1 MKKEHEVAEVMKK
14 IFELGK
20 QKEQLQAVDEIHRIC
35 NRSDLKRDINKH
47 FYDSVAMNDEP
58 DENVIGSIRNFL
70 KEDKNPLTKAQEIT
84 YELAE
89 EEHQRKLLHII
100 TRNFTA
106 LEIQRLYNYIV

>member
-1 MKKEHEVAEVMKK
+1 MS
-14 IFELGK
+14 
-20 QKEQLQAVDEIHRIC
+20 KEQRQVVDEIHKILKT
-35 NRSDLKRDINKH
+35 SDLKRDINIH
-47 FYDSVAMNDEP
+47 FNDSVAMDDEP

-89 EEHQRKLLHII
+89 EEHQKELLHII

-106 LEIQRLYNYIV
+106 LEIQRLYDYIV